1 MASGRGAYTPR
12 MPEAP
17 PPRRRRRIVRGAL
30 LLLVVLVATA
40 TVLFVPRW
48 RAISLWM
55 DLTGDDA
62 VDVGARTIFA
72 VPLDPEEAAGPWAPK
87 AWIAQF
93 GRPRGEAA
101 QLPGLLF
108 VHGLAADGLGDER
121 IQRAVHAFARGGFF
135 VLAPEVASLRWPGDR
150 APDVADLAR
159 EWRRL
164 VVAGEAPEEVDP
176 AHAGAVGVSLG
187 GSLLLRGVAEAVRGG
202 APAPRALLLLGV
214 PFDLQPLL
222 DAWAGP
228 PPADATKADRD
239 DHAFARHAVL
249 QAAAGE
255 LFQARP
261 DVHRSVQSWL
271 ATAQTP
277 VGAPATSDE
286 EALAFASFAVDAN
299 AAPEWHERV
308 RNAAWTRLAPLSL
321 AQHLEDLAVL
331 ANVPIYLVHGR
342 SDRLVPVHHM
352 HDMAAHLPRA
362 RVLESALMGHADIG
376 SSTLGERWAHVVDVD
391 DFLDEVD
398 P

>member
-1 MASGRGAYTPR
+1 

-40 TVLFVPRW
+40 AVVLVPRW
-48 RAISLWM
+48 RAIRLWM
-55 DLTGDDA
+55 DLNGEGA
-62 VDVGARTIFA
+62 VDVAARTIFA
-72 VPLDPEEAAGPWAPK
+72 VPLGPEEGAGPWAPK
-87 AWIAQF
+87 AWIARF
-93 GRPRGEAA
+93 GKPRGKAG

-108 VHGLAADGLGDER
+108 VHGLTEDGLGDER
-121 IQRAVHAFARGGFF
+121 IQRAVHAFSRGGFF

-164 VVAGEAPEEVDP
+164 VVAGEAPEEADR

-187 GSLLLRGVAEAVRGG
+187 GSLLLRAVAHAVRDG

-214 PFDLQPLL
+214 PFDLEPLL
-222 DAWAGP
+222 AAWAGAP
-228 PPADATKADRD
+228 PPDASQADRD

-255 LFQARP
+255 LFGSRP
-261 DVHRSVQSWL
+261 EVHRAVQAWL
-271 ATAQTP
+271 AAAFVP
-277 VGAPATSDE
+277 VGAPGTDDE
-286 EALAFASFAVDAN
+286 EALAFAAFAVDAN
-299 AAPEWHERV
+299 ASPGWGERV
-308 RNAAWTRLAPLSL
+308 RDAAWARLAPLSL
-321 AQHLEDLAVL
+321 AQHVEELDVL
-331 ANVPIYLVHGR
+331 ADVPVYLIHGR
-342 SDRLVPVHHM
+342 TDRLIPIQHM
-352 HDMAAHLPRA
+352 HDLAAHLPRA
-362 RVLESALMGHADIG
+362 HVLESSLVGHADIG
-376 SSTLGERWAHVVDVD
+376 SSTLAERWAHVVDVD